1 MFSDQPQIFIILCA
15 NINYI
20 IENKTMF
27 EFLNTNA
34 LDIFLDP
41 ILIILRLTN
50 WYEFFINFHILLNP
64 DQVGLEG
71 LMSKGIMIWPEFL

>member
-27 EFLNTNA
+27 KFLNTNS
-34 LDIFLDP
+34 LNIFLDP
-41 ILIILRLTN
+41 ILLLLRFTN
-50 WYEFFINFHILLNP
+50 
-64 DQVGLEG
+64 
-71 LMSKGIMIWPEFL
+71 